1 MNTNEGVPS
10 RSDVVVIGGGPA
22 GSHASALLAQRG
34 FDVVLLEK
42 ARHPRPTVGE
52 SLIPH
57 FWKFTDLSGAS
68 KKIEEEGFL
77 AKAGGITVWNGR
89 IHQFNFS
96 SFGYDRPALH
106 VERDEFDH
114 LLLKHSAS
122 QGAQVHEEVNVT
134 GVDFSC
140 EQPVVSY
147 HDMREGTRGA
157 GAIQCR
163 YVVDA
168 SGPGTVLAK
177 QFKSR
182 KLVEGHRTFLGMWG
196 YFTNA
201 NFVAA
206 DGCSY
211 GPESVGKVK
220 PVTFIN
226 SFEDGWSWHI
236 QLRKSASIGLI
247 INTGNIKRMGKKEQE
262 EYFLKT
268 VRQIPYL
275 RELLANAEYVENS
288 LTFRPDYSYY
298 STQLTGTNFGCI
310 GDAGAFV
317 DPIFSHGIQAAFY
330 AGSVISWV
338 IESTFK
344 RPDRAE
350 NYARMLDT
358 RLRQHYGFSRSLAL
372 GDYGGDG
379 VDPELVI
386 DLMKSMPLVELEM
399 MLVASDI
406 SNRSTNFL
414 EMAKQAGIYESDFI
428 DGVMSGRSK
437 ILDTLHV

>member
-1 MNTNEGVPS
+1 MENNSQIPES
-10 RSDVVVIGGGPA
+10 CDVVVIGGGPA
-22 GSHASALLAQRG
+22 GSHSSTLLSQRG
-34 FDVVLLEK
+34 FEVVLLEK

-57 FWKFTDLSGAS
+57 FWKFTDMSGAS
-68 KKIEEEGFL
+68 AKIEAEGYL

-89 IHQFNFS
+89 IHQFAFS
-96 SFGYDRPALH
+96 TFGYDRPALH
-106 VERDEFDH
+106 VEREDFDH
-114 LLLKHSAS
+114 LLLKHAAS
-122 QGAQVHEEVNVT
+122 QGTAVHEEVNVT
-134 GVDFSC
+134 GVDFSGD
-140 EQPVVSY
+140 EPVVNF
-147 HDMREGTRGA
+147 HDMREDSRGTRN
-157 GAIQCR
+157 IKCR

-182 KLVEGHRTFLGMWG
+182 QLVSGHRSFLGMWG
-196 YFTNA
+196 YFKNA
-201 NFVAA
+201 NFIAA
-206 DGCSY
+206 DGRSY

-220 PVTFIN
+220 PVTFIS
-226 SFEDGWSWHI
+226 SFEDGWIWHI
-236 QLRKSASIGLI
+236 QLREKVSVGLI
-247 INTGNIKRMGKKEQE
+247 INTGNIKRMGKQEQE
-262 EYFLKT
+262 AYFLKT
-268 VRQIPYL
+268 VHSIPYL
-275 RELLANAEYVENS
+275 RDLLAKATYIEES

-298 STQLTGTNFGCI
+298 STKLTGPNFGCI

-317 DPIFSHGIQAAFY
+317 DPIFSHGVQAAFY
-330 AGSVISWV
+330 AGSVIAWAAEAS
-338 IESTFK
+338 FK

-350 NYARMLDT
+350 NYARMLDS

-406 SNRSTNFL
+406 SNRSSNFH
-414 EMAKQAGIYESDFI
+414 EMAKQAGIFEEDFVE
-428 DGVMSGRSK
+428 GVMAGKSK
-437 ILDTLHV
+437 ILDTLFV

>member
-1 MNTNEGVPS
+1 MENSIPIS
-10 RSDVVVIGGGPA
+10 CDVVVIGGGPA
-22 GSHASALLAQRG
+22 GSHASTLLSQRG

-57 FWKFTDLSGAS
+57 FWKFTDMSGAS
-68 KKIEEEGFL
+68 PKIEAEGYL
-77 AKAGGITVWNGR
+77 DKAGGITVWNGR
-89 IHQFNFS
+89 IHQFSFS
-96 SFGYDRPALH
+96 TFGYNRPALH

-122 QGAQVHEEVNVT
+122 QGTAVHEEVSVT
-134 GVDFSC
+134 GVDFAC
-140 EQPVVSY
+140 DKPIVHY
-147 HDMREGTRGA
+147 HDMREESRGA
-157 GAIQCR
+157 GTVQCR

-168 SGPGTVLAK
+168 SGANTVLAK

-182 KLVEGHRTFLGMWG
+182 QLVSGHRTFLGMWG
-196 YFTNA
+196 YFENP

-206 DGCSY
+206 DGRSY
-211 GPESVGKVK
+211 GPESVGKIK
-220 PVTFIN
+220 PVTFIS
-226 SFEDGWSWHI
+226 SFEDGWAWHI
-236 QLRKSASIGLI
+236 QLRKNASIGLI

-262 EYFLKT
+262 QYFLKT
-268 VRQIPYL
+268 VRSIPYL
-275 RELLANAEYVENS
+275 CDLLAPATYIENS

-298 STQLTGTNFGCI
+298 ATKLAGSNFGCI

-317 DPIFSHGIQAAFY
+317 DPIFSHGVQAAFY
-330 AGSVISWV
+330 AGSVVAWAA
-338 IESTFK
+338 ESTFK
-344 RPDRAE
+344 RPDRAD
-350 NYARMLDT
+350 NYARILDS

-379 VDPELVI
+379 VDADLVI

-406 SNRSTNFL
+406 SSRSTNFH
-414 EMAKQAGIYESDFI
+414 EMAKQAGIYEDHFV
-428 DGVMSGRSK
+428 DGVMAGKSK